1 MFPSSLLSI
10 RAPEAPSNHTMPFEI
25 NNHLHVL
32 RRCRSAFSP
41 HSFPLSCENS
51 TSAFPSSAYILRS
64 RKTRGERTQQ
74 LRIIPPKLVCKS
86 TVLLIRGPD
95 VKKRVTIAHGERE
108 MELRRYCP
116 LVQEILFAVQE
127 ASQLRD
133 KGSAPVRPTGPQD
146 ALQIEFSMFTIARK
160 RFTVTLPHF
169 FEVAKCCSVH
179 LHCCTVSNICL
190 IPSLSFTIPC
200 KAPDS

>member
-1 MFPSSLLSI
+1 
-10 RAPEAPSNHTMPFEI
+10 
-25 NNHLHVL
+25 
-32 RRCRSAFSP
+32 
-41 HSFPLSCENS
+41 
-51 TSAFPSSAYILRS
+51 
-64 RKTRGERTQQ
+64 
-74 LRIIPPKLVCKS
+74 
-86 TVLLIRGPD
+86 
-95 VKKRVTIAHGERE
+95 

-200 KAPDS
+200 KPPDSRDDPIVSSLLQRDILQSRHRAKTNNPKPKEPPETRIQSMNELINKKINRNLQLLLRSSILTAKTSSSSSSLSLSLELEL